1 MPLRV
6 HCTSQLLRLQ
16 HFCYIDAHSADSK
29 VYHKQTTAH
38 SCNSH
43 ELTVT
48 YCLCLLA
55 DTLTLQDKP
64 SAVGKLSVIGLF
76 AAIFAGCYLL
86 PDEHKHLVP
95 LCNIPLIV
103 LSRVPQIITNARNG
117 HTGQV
122 SCHECA
128 HTVCYRVA
136 FHTLCIHFNV
146 QLLYTAAAYTYHSIR
161 TTQHTCTVH

>member
-1 MPLRV
+1 M
-6 HCTSQLLRLQ
+6 
-16 HFCYIDAHSADSK
+16 
-29 VYHKQTTAH
+29 
-38 SCNSH
+38 
-43 ELTVT
+43 
-48 YCLCLLA
+48 
-55 DTLTLQDKP
+55 TLQDKP

-122 SCHECA
+122 RAIAVIHSLLKKYFIITCA
-128 HTVCYRVA
+128 FILVSTCA
-136 FHTLCIHFNV
+136 QCGI
-146 QLLYTAAAYTYHSIR
+146 
-161 TTQHTCTVH
+161 TCTAKLLCGVYL